1 MAATLALARSD
12 LFAFFFAAGAPTI
25 ANVVV
30 ALDYEPP
37 RDEITAP
44 VTLTVSSAGITTT
57 DWRIATR
64 IYVKVSGS
72 AEIAQELLETV
83 LMAVDRAVDSRY
95 GPSEWRIRLL
105 EADGLLQAECIYE
118 RGREDL

>member
-1 MAATLALARSD
+1 MAATLAQARSD
-12 LFAFFFAAGAPTI
+12 LFARFFSGGVPTI

-44 VTLTVSSAGITTT
+44 VTLTVSSAGITST
-57 DWRIATR
+57 DWRVATR
-64 IYVKVSGS
+64 LYVKVSGS

-83 LMAVDRAVDSRY
+83 LMDVDDAVDSRY

-105 EADGLLQAECIYE
+105 EGDGLLQAECIYE
-118 RGREDL
+118 RGRED

>member
-1 MAATLALARSD
+1 MAATLAQARAD
-12 LFAFFFAAGAPTI
+12 LFAFFFSGGVPTVPG
-25 ANVVV
+25 VVV

-44 VTLTVSSAGITTT
+44 VTLTVAAAGISSTM
-57 DWRIATR
+57 WRIAVR
-64 IYVKVSGS
+64 LWVKVSGS
-72 AEIAQELLETV
+72 SEIAQEILETV
-83 LMAVDRAVDSRY
+83 LLATDHAVDSRY

-118 RGREDL
+118 RGRED